1 MRNIDNNIL
10 TPYVR
15 LYLFIRL
22 GVRLIVIKIIKGLS
36 NLQSVSVLIIY
47 PVNTYNLRFQL
58 RFLFSSIELY
68 I

>member
-22 GVRLIVIKIIKGLS
+22 RVRLIVIKIIKGLS
-36 NLQSVSVLIIY
+36 NLQLVSVLIIY
-47 PVNTYNLRFQL
+47 PVNTF
-58 RFLFSSIELY
+58 
-68 I
+68 